1 MNLRNYYLLLLG
13 LLILSHTHA
22 QPLSTARLDS
32 LFNELWKNR
41 MAMGTVTIA
50 KKGETLYS
58 KSIGYSHLR
67 DTITIRA
74 GAKTRYRLGTASQ
87 LLTAAMVLKLAEQGK
102 LNLENKLVDYF
113 PDIINSHL
121 ITITQL
127 LQHRSGLFNY
137 QNDSSGI
144 KNSDKPMAKESFLK
158 LLSREFPDSKPNK
171 AQIFN
176 SANYVLLGYIIEEVT
191 GKSYAAA
198 LKELI
203 TDPLELKDTYY
214 ASDVPNPAKDEARPF
229 LFEDNKWLRAMDTH
243 PSVLHAAGGIVSTAA
258 DMTAFMTAL
267 GKGKVI
273 SMASLERMLGESDQ
287 YSLGMLSFQFAGK
300 EIYGLI
306 GSVDG
311 FMSAILYEPDSAI
324 AIAYLS
330 NGQRFLYEEVLDGI
344 FKITFNQ
351 PYSIPRFKSIPISPL
366 ELQRFA
372 GTYTIP
378 GGAPVKI
385 EIFIKDNEIYSRL
398 SGREAVKM
406 IVIGP
411 DRLRN
416 EPGGVYLDFNPART
430 EISMEQSDGLF
441 LFVRE

>member
-13 LLILSHTHA
+13 LLISSLTYA
-22 QPLSTARLDS
+22 QPLAVARLDS

-50 KKGETLYS
+50 KKGEILYS

-67 DTITIRA
+67 DTVTIRA

-87 LLTAAMVLKLAEQGK
+87 ILTAAMVLKLAEQGK
-102 LNLENKLVDYF
+102 INLENKLVDYF

-121 ITITQL
+121 IAITHL

-137 QNDSSGI
+137 QNDSTFI
-144 KNSDKPMAKESFLK
+144 KNPEMLMAKESFLK
-158 LLSREFPDSKPNK
+158 ILTREFPEYKPGK
-171 AQIFN
+171 TQEFN
-176 SANYVLLGYIIEEVT
+176 SANYIILGYIIEVVT
-191 GKSYAAA
+191 GKPYGVA

-203 TDPLELKDTYY
+203 TDPLGLKDTYY
-214 ASDVPNPAKDEARPF
+214 ASDVPNPAKGEARPF

-243 PSVLHAAGGIVSTAA
+243 PSVLHAAGGVVSTAA
-258 DMTAFMTAL
+258 DMTVFMTAL

-273 SMASLERMLGESDQ
+273 SMASLEQMLGESDQ
-287 YSLGMLSFQFAGK
+287 YSLGILSFQFVGK

-344 FKITFNQ
+344 FKITFHQ
-351 PYSIPRFKSIPISPL
+351 EYSIPRFKSIPASPL

-378 GGAPVKI
+378 GGAPVKM

-398 SGREAVKM
+398 TGRDAVKM
-406 IVIGP
+406 IVVDP
-411 DRLRN
+411 NRLRN
-416 EPGGVYLDFNPART
+416 ELGGVNLVFNPART
-430 EISMEQSDGLF
+430 EISMEQTDGLF

>member
-1 MNLRNYYLLLLG
+1 MNLRNYSLLLLG
-13 LLILSHTHA
+13 LLISAHLQA
-22 QPLSTARLDS
+22 QPLATARLDS
-32 LFNELWKNR
+32 LFNALWKNR

-50 KKGETLYS
+50 KEGETLYS

-67 DTITIRA
+67 DTVTIRA

-87 LLTAAMVLKLAEQGK
+87 ILTASMVLKLAEQGK
-102 LNLENKLVDYF
+102 LSLDDTLVKYY

-121 ITITQL
+121 VTITHL

-137 QNDSSGI
+137 QNDSSI
-144 KNSDKPMAKESFLK
+144 AKNQDRVMTKESFLK
-158 LLSREFPDSKPNK
+158 IMNKEFPEYKPNK
-171 AQIFN
+171 TQIFN
-176 SANYVLLGYIIEEVT
+176 SANYILLGYIIEEVT
-191 GKSYAAA
+191 GKPYGVA

-203 TDPLELKDTYY
+203 TDPLGLQDTYY
-214 ASDVPNPAKDEARPF
+214 ATDIPTPAKGEARPF
-229 LFEDNKWLRAMDTH
+229 VFEENKWLRAMDTH
-243 PSVLHAAGGIVSTAA
+243 PSVLHAAGGVVSTAA

-273 SMASLERMLGESDQ
+273 SMASLEQMLGESDQ
-287 YSLGMLSFQFAGK
+287 YSLGIYSFSFAEK

-330 NGQRFLYEEVLDGI
+330 NGQRFLYEAVLDGV

-351 PYSIPRFKSIPISPL
+351 AYSIPRFKSIPVSPL

-372 GTYTIP
+372 GSFAIP
-378 GGAPVKI
+378 GGAPVKM

-398 SGREAVKM
+398 TGRDAVRM
-406 IVIGP
+406 IVVEP
-411 DRLRN
+411 NRLRS
-416 EPGGVYLDFNPART
+416 ELGGVNLVFNPART

-441 LFVRE
+441 LFVKE